1 MIKIVF
7 FATPDIALN
16 SLNYLFNKDDIEVCA
31 VVTQPDRPS
40 GRGHKIVCSPI
51 KNYALEHNIKVLQP
65 ESIKKSKETIDELKT
80 LNIDFFVTFA
90 FGQILSQEVLDIPKF
105 ATINLHASLLPKYRG
120 ANPIQRALINGE
132 KETGICTMIT
142 ELGMDCGNIC
152 KKDVIK
158 IDDSMNFENLHDTI
172 SEKSP
177 ELIYDT
183 LKGIYNGTL
192 TSVPQNSDEATFAPK
207 LSKEE
212 CLIDWNKTSQEIH
225 NLVRG
230 IYKSPSAYF
239 VYDGKQIKVLET
251 KICECRE
258 NCECGNIICCDKEGV
273 EIKTSNGALKLI
285 RVKPEG
291 KNEISARDWYNG
303 LKGRH
308 I

>member
-16 SLNYLFNKDDIEVCA
+16 SLDYLSKKEDIEVCA

-40 GRGHKIVCSPI
+40 GRGHKIVFSPI
-51 KNYALEHNIKVLQP
+51 KGYAVEHNIKVLQP
-65 ESIKKSKETIDELKT
+65 ESIKKSAETIDELKS
-80 LNIDFFVTFA
+80 LNADFFVTFA

-105 ATINLHASLLPKYRG
+105 ETINLHASLLPKYRG
-120 ANPIQRALINGE
+120 ANPIQRALINGDT
-132 KETGICTMIT
+132 ETGICTMIT
-142 ELGMDCGNIC
+142 ELGMDCGNVC
-152 KKDVIK
+152 KKEVIK
-158 IDDSMNFENLHDTI
+158 IDETMNFEKLHDII

-177 ELIYDT
+177 ELIYETLIGRYNKT
-183 LKGIYNGTL
+183 LK
-192 TSVPQNSDEATFAPK
+192 SVPQNESEVTFAPK

-212 CLIDWNKTSQEIH
+212 CLINWNKTSREIH
-225 NLVRG
+225 NLIRG
-230 IYKSPSAYF
+230 IYKAPSAYF
-239 VYDGKQIKVLET
+239 IHDGKQVKVLET
-251 KICECRE
+251 KICDCCK
-258 NCECGNIICCDKEGV
+258 NCECGNIIQCDKDGV
-273 EIKTSNGALKLI
+273 DIKTSNGAIKLI